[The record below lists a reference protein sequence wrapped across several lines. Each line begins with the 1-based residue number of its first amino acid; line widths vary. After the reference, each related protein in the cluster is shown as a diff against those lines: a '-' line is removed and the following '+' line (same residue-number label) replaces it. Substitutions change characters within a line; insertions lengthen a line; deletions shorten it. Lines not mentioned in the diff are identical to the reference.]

1 MVAREAPVPSVLNS
15 ELSPART
22 PAGSVGKPHVYI
34 MNLGTDAPPTR
45 ARRERER
52 LDGAHRASVVGAAA
66 SLPML
71 LPRLLL
77 IGAACAL
84 QPHFAPPR
92 RPSVL
97 LYDGRRTSGC
107 SPVAL
112 SQPEGIDLGRRVR
125 EWWTGVGEFATAF
138 IPPKIEED
146 DIPEAVALVQKIESS
161 KKNPDPSDWGILANL
176 TTTYYK
182 ASFERVLA
190 RPAIKNRL
198 PDVFVA
204 LNGALVLLVLRL
216 LLPRLLAIQS
226 MQDVFEFAPELGLPS
241 REELLS
247 YAEYASQMDYATK
260 FLLFLVVII
269 FEKVRRA
276 DARAPVRSRIG

>member
-1 MVAREAPVPSVLNS
+1 
-15 ELSPART
+15 
-22 PAGSVGKPHVYI
+22 
-34 MNLGTDAPPTR
+34 
-45 ARRERER
+45 
-52 LDGAHRASVVGAAA
+52 
-66 SLPML
+66 ML

-97 LYDGRRTSGC
+97 LHDGRRTSGC